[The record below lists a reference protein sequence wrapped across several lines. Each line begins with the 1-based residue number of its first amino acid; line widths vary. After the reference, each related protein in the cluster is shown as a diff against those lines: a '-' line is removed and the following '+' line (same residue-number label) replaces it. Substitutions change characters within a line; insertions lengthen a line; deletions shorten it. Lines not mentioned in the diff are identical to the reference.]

1 MLTIQQACLK
11 DLMAVKK
18 LYETVKYGG
27 GVSETD
33 LITLAFYGEELVGAV
48 RLCPSTDFFVLRGMQ
63 ILPSFQR
70 QGIGI
75 RLLQTCVEHLTDKP
89 CYCIPWS
96 HLQSF
101 YEQVG
106 FQSITTE
113 HVPVL
118 LAERWNSYISMG
130 MNLILMYR
138 PA

>member
-18 LYETVKYGG
+18 LYETVNYSGG
-27 GVSETD
+27 ISETD
-33 LITLAFYGEELVGAV
+33 LITLAFYWEELVGAV
-48 RLCPSTDFFVLRGMQ
+48 RLCPATDFFVLRGMQ

-75 RLLQTCVEHLTDKP
+75 RLLQTCVQQLTDKP

-96 HLQSF
+96 HLKSF
-101 YEQVG
+101 YEQAG
-106 FQSITTE
+106 FESITTE